1 MGCLAV
7 FLLQPSHLLRL
18 SISDHEAALAL
29 YFLALQVLVNILLG
43 YITGIFMV
51 VDMASRGSQ
60 WNNFQR
66 ILLILATLTA
76 AWMQVSFSTLAMVQL
91 ATYIVAFVAVLI
103 DLKRTA
109 PQIFPSLRYWDSGS
123 VREILKGGGH
133 FGLIFS
139 CTFLS
144 FEAPVLLLQR
154 ILGPAAV
161 VAFYL
166 MRVIFSTPR
175 QMLAMLTQSMGP
187 EITSLFAK
195 CDWKSLRALY
205 GYSEQ
210 IIFACI
216 PTVNLGV
223 LVASPWLLA
232 VWHVRSGGVFMLH
245 PYVLC
250 AAISIVISTQEHK
263 AQFQYATNSHEKY
276 ARFMF
281 GTYLLMIAVSV
292 PMIHHFQLM
301 GFLFTW
307 FATESAQLAYIIYLN
322 HELFDPAT
330 IGVTPLSLRNPIRM
344 LSLSVAGLLIAGAI
358 LKRTSGAGHLLQIA
372 SALATMIVTAGITYV
387 LFDLKHVLRNFAGR
401 IRNRF
406 APQNV

>member
-1 MGCLAV
+1 
-7 FLLQPSHLLRL
+7 
-18 SISDHEAALAL
+18 
-29 YFLALQVLVNILLG
+29 
-43 YITGIFMV
+43 
-51 VDMASRGSQ
+51 
-60 WNNFQR
+60 
-66 ILLILATLTA
+66 
-76 AWMQVSFSTLAMVQL
+76 
-91 ATYIVAFVAVLI
+91 
-103 DLKRTA
+103 
-109 PQIFPSLRYWDSGS
+109 
-123 VREILKGGGH
+123 
-133 FGLIFS
+133 
-139 CTFLS
+139 
-144 FEAPVLLLQR
+144 
-154 ILGPAAV
+154 
-161 VAFYL
+161 
-166 MRVIFSTPR
+166 
-175 QMLAMLTQSMGP
+175 MLAMLTQSMGP

-210 IIFACI
+210 VIFACI